1 MSIRKRG
8 ERYLVTV
15 ELGTDERGV
24 RRRKH
29 ATYATE
35 QEALREE
42 AVLRAEVLTGVYVE
56 PSVETLAEFLAEW
69 LTHVSRNRRQRTR
82 DAYRIT
88 VERHLVPALGR
99 LKLAE
104 IRPLHIERFITAQ
117 HDRGL
122 APATVAKH
130 FWTLHKAL
138 DRAVAWGKLARNP
151 ADRVEKPGTSEAQVR
166 TFDVAEQAKIL
177 GRAAGTWQY
186 GPIMLGLATGM
197 RRGEIVALRWRD
209 VDLEGGVLAVR
220 GSVEESS
227 AGVELG
233 ATKTDAAVRRIRIPE
248 SIVAFLTDHRAKQR
262 QLYRAVSAYRDRGLV
277 FPSEDGSPKRPS
289 TVTTGFARLCRTLEI
304 GDAHFHC
311 LRHTFATEM
320 LRAGV
325 PVKVVSEMLG
335 HASVATTLRIYAH
348 VLADMQEAAAVQ
360 AGRLIGRAVDLSEE
374 RHDSG
379 VTSTRRG

>member
-8 ERYLVTV
+8 KRYLVTV

-29 ATYATE
+29 LTCATE
-35 QEALREE
+35 EEAVRED
-42 AVLRAEVLTGVYVE
+42 AVLRAAVLTGAYVE
-56 PSVETLAEFLAEW
+56 PSMETLAEFLAEW
-69 LTHVSRNRRQRTR
+69 LTHVSRDRRQRTR
-82 DAYRIT
+82 DAYRTT

-104 IRPLHIERFITAQ
+104 LRPLHIERFITHQ
-117 HDRGL
+117 YDKGL
-122 APATVAKH
+122 AAATIAKH

-151 ADRVEKPGTSEAQVR
+151 ADQVERPGPAESSVR
-166 TFDVAEQAKIL
+166 TFDLGEQARIL
-177 GRAAGTWQY
+177 GRAAGTWLY
-186 GPIMLGLATGM
+186 GPILLALATGM
-197 RRGEIVALRWRD
+197 RRGEIVGLRWRD

-233 ATKTDAAVRRIRIPE
+233 ATKTEAAVRRVRIPG
-248 SIVAFLTDHRAKQR
+248 SIVSFLVEHRAKQR
-262 QLYRAVSAYRDRGLV
+262 QLYAAVSTWHDRGLV
-277 FPSEDGSPKRPS
+277 FPADDGRPRRPS
-289 TVTTGFARLCRTLEI
+289 TLTAAFARLCRALEI
-304 GDAHFHC
+304 PDGHFHC

-335 HASVATTLRIYAH
+335 HANPSTTLRIYAH
-348 VLADMQEAAAVQ
+348 VLGDMQEAAAVQ
-360 AGRLIGRAVDLSEE
+360 AGLLVEAARRLHS
-374 RHDSG
+374 
-379 VTSTRRG
+379 